1 MQTIRSA
8 TALLCVSLLLAPLA
22 VAQEAGYAWQGRQ
35 HDWITD
41 PYRAKEIP
49 PADMS
54 NSPRLEQLLRAGNLY
69 LSLQDAI
76 ALAIEN
82 NLDVEVARY
91 GPQIGQADLM
101 RAKAGGLLR
110 GVPTSVSQGASSV
123 QAQVT
128 GDTTGAGGGGA
139 GGAGGGGG
147 ATATEAGGAVIT
159 QTGVATQ
166 VLDPRLFLTYS
177 ASHRSSPQVNTT
189 TTGVTALT
197 SDSHFGNLVFQ
208 KNFLTGTSF
217 DFSWNGA
224 YFKSNNLLA
233 NLNPG
238 YQGAWSINISQNLL
252 QGFGRAVNGRNI
264 LVATNNLRVSD
275 LVFEQQ
281 IIATVSSVVKLYWDL
296 VTFSEDVDVRQQA
309 LALAQRLYEDNQRQ
323 VEIGTLAP
331 IEIVSAEAQVA
342 RRQQELLV
350 AQTRLLQQE
359 SVIKNEL
366 SKNGVANPTIKDAR
380 IIPTDRISVP
390 DEEEVRDL
398 SSMVETALSDRPEI
412 EQTQINLE
420 NTRIGMRGSRNALRP
435 SLGVTFS
442 ATNNGLAGTA
452 NPDAF
457 VQPDAFFI
465 GGYGTVLGQILRRNF
480 PDYSLGVQLN
490 IPLRNRSAQADYVRD
505 MLSMRQAEL
514 REQRQLNAVRLSVQ
528 NAEIAV
534 RQARAL
540 YDATVQERIL
550 QEQTLDAEQKR
561 YALGASTVFFVI
573 QYQNDLASARA
584 NEVSALASYAK
595 AKVDLDQ
602 AVGRT
607 LDVYNINLDEA
618 LDGEISRPPSP
629 LPPQQ

>member
-1 MQTIRSA
+1 MRTIQSA
-8 TALLCVSLLLAPLA
+8 IALICVSLLLAPLA
-22 VAQEAGYAWQGRQ
+22 VAQQAGYAWQGRQ
-35 HDWITD
+35 HDRLTD
-41 PYRAKEIP
+41 PYRAKEIL
-49 PADMS
+49 PADLS

-128 GDTTGAGGGGA
+128 GDTTGVT
-139 GGAGGGGG
+139 GGGGG
-147 ATATEAGGAVIT
+147 GTGSGGTATEAGGAVIT
-159 QTGVATQ
+159 QTGVATE
-166 VLDPRLFLTYS
+166 VLDPRLFFSYS
-177 ASHRSSPQVNTT
+177 AGHRSSPQVNTT

-197 SDSHFGNLVFQ
+197 SDSHVGSMVFQ

-217 DFSWNGA
+217 DFSWSGA
-224 YFKSNNLLA
+224 YFESNNLLA

-238 YQGAWSINISQNLL
+238 YQGNWSINVSQRLL
-252 QGFGRAVNGRNI
+252 QGFGAAVNGRNI
-264 LVATNNLRVSD
+264 RVATNNLRVSD

-296 VTFSEDVDVRQQA
+296 VTFTEDVSVRRQA
-309 LALAQRLYEDNQRQ
+309 LALAQKLYDDNQRQ

-342 RRQQELLV
+342 RRRQELLV
-350 AQTRLLQQE
+350 AETRQLQQE
-359 SVIKNEL
+359 TVIKNEL
-366 SKNGVANPTIKDAR
+366 SKNGVANPSVKDAR
-380 IIPTDRISVP
+380 IIPTDRISVL
-390 DEEEVRDL
+390 DQEEVEGL
-398 SSMVETALSDRPEI
+398 SALVELALSDRPEL
-412 EQTQINLE
+412 EQTHINLE
-420 NTRIGMRGSRNALRP
+420 NTRIGMRGSKNALRP
-435 SLGVTFS
+435 SLDVTFS
-442 ATNNGLAGTA
+442 TTNNGLAGTA
-452 NPDAF
+452 NPDAI
-457 VQPDAFFI
+457 VQPDPYFI
-465 GGYGTVLGQILRRNF
+465 GGYGTVLGQIVRRNF
-480 PDYSLGVQLN
+480 PDYSIAFQLSV
-490 IPLRNRSAQADYVRD
+490 PLRNRSAQADYVRD
-505 MLSMRQAEL
+505 MLSLRQAEL
-514 REQRQLNAVRLSVQ
+514 REQRQLNAVRVSVQ
-528 NAEIAV
+528 NAEIAL

-550 QEQTLDAEQKR
+550 QEQTLEAEQKK

-573 QYQNDLASARA
+573 QYQNDLALARA

-607 LDVYNINLDEA
+607 LEVYDIDLEEA
-618 LDGEISRPPSP
+618 KTGTISAPPSP
-629 LPPQQ
+629 LPSE